1 MYNVDYDDLKYL
13 IKLHTTGN
21 PTEAQPIPN
30 GKPET
35 LRAHQLEDQLFE
47 ELERQHARVNDFV
60 QVKSGEVSRRLTAL
74 DQQISR
80 LELDSARFPAGAFSS
95 KRATRYAKLDNAV
108 HRAGQEI
115 DFLSRFAAANTL
127 AFSKL
132 LKKYRKWTGSH
143 HLDDRF
149 RSQVLNRESSLF
161 NHNFQILLSHYTEI
175 LTALR
180 STHDVT
186 SQATA
191 SHSSRRKPSTSP
203 TQQQPGK
210 QTCKPS
216 SAAILY
222 AASHGGN
229 PTDFDAA
236 LAIVPLGD
244 NAVRASYW
252 IHVDNLMNI
261 EILVLQHT
269 SHLTAAANSSLNKKS
284 QRHDSDASTRDYTS
298 NEAKNH
304 GLIVCDDLQAF
315 SERQGGE
322 IISDMENRPGASNE
336 KAVATIRFCNSDNAI
351 VTVDSLNGPRIGDP
365 DLQTNARYI
374 QSRLKRKAIRR
385 LFLPGHDTDCECTD
399 HDLANLNKWFA
410 DHPRVKPLVKITS
423 TRSRFQGL
431 GDSLDEK
438 GAWATL
444 DRNIAMER
452 CTQADLATRKSM
464 FSVQSVRDDGA
475 QRFPH
480 AVLEVHCENGGGSSL
495 LKALDGSHLAER
507 VRGFSL
513 EEHAVAELSQSQG
526 KPRPYWIS
534 ALEQDI
540 RKLPALSVG
549 SHARVEQAIESPEQ
563 ANTRHTSTSA
573 PSTRYDL
580 SGSGIDGNRA
590 ESLMTSAPETLE
602 ALGISSKPRSQKK
615 SRPLKRKA
623 SAAKKL
629 PNQKRSSQTR
639 YWNEFDDGSEG
650 EQHDGYAIYVNPDP
664 PPLLPG
670 TAFFSACSNHIA
682 AGYRRSA
689 EKIHGWFGPRTIKD
703 PERQPLVPEASV
715 EETDPEDSDLSDDEM
730 SHANGAIQQYY
741 TFPNRAED
749 RRKTSR
755 VRMLFWSSVSAYCTS
770 LLSLL
775 IAIVLLSTGRKRTTF
790 EVDIGVTICVVAA
803 MILAVAGAGSAV
815 ARRKGPVSIALL
827 VSLSIFLLGLVLL
840 VAMVRP
846 FD

>member
-1 MYNVDYDDLKYL
+1 M
-13 IKLHTTGN
+13 
-21 PTEAQPIPN
+21 
-30 GKPET
+30 
-35 LRAHQLEDQLFE
+35 
-47 ELERQHARVNDFV
+47 
-60 QVKSGEVSRRLTAL
+60 
-74 DQQISR
+74 
-80 LELDSARFPAGAFSS
+80 
-95 KRATRYAKLDNAV
+95 
-108 HRAGQEI
+108 
-115 DFLSRFAAANTL
+115 
-127 AFSKL
+127 
-132 LKKYRKWTGSH
+132 
-143 HLDDRF
+143 
-149 RSQVLNRESSLF
+149 
-161 NHNFQILLSHYTEI
+161 
-175 LTALR
+175 
-180 STHDVT
+180 
-186 SQATA
+186 
-191 SHSSRRKPSTSP
+191 
-203 TQQQPGK
+203 
-210 QTCKPS
+210 
-216 SAAILY
+216 Y

-229 PTDFDAA
+229 PADFDAA
-236 LAIVPLGD
+236 LAIVPLGE

-252 IHVDNLMNI
+252 VHVDNLMNI

-269 SHLTAAANSSLNKKS
+269 SHLTAASSASLNNQS
-284 QRHDSDASTRDYTS
+284 QRHASDASTRAYTS
-298 NEAKNH
+298 NEARNH

-351 VTVDSLNGPRIGDP
+351 VTVDSLNGPRIGDT
-365 DLQTNARYI
+365 DIETNARYL

-385 LFLPGHDTDCECTD
+385 LFLPGHDTDCDCTED
-399 HDLANLNKWFA
+399 NLANLGKWFA
-410 DHPRVKPLVKITS
+410 DHRKVKPLVKITS

-431 GDSLDEK
+431 GDSSEK

-444 DRNIAMER
+444 DRNITMER

-464 FSVQSVRDDGA
+464 FSVQSLRDDGA

-495 LKALDGSHLAER
+495 LKALDESHLAER

-513 EEHAVAELSQSQG
+513 EEHAVAELCQSQG

-590 ESLMTSAPETLE
+590 ESTMTSAPETLE
-602 ALGISSKPRSQKK
+602 ALEISSKPRSQKK
-615 SRPLKRKA
+615 SKPSKRRA
-623 SAAKKL
+623 SAAKK
-629 PNQKRSSQTR
+629 PHNQKRSSQTR

-650 EQHDGYAIYVNPDP
+650 EQHDSYAIYVNPDP
-664 PPLLPG
+664 PSLLPG
-670 TAFFSACSNHIA
+670 AAFFSAGSNHVA

-689 EKIHGWFGPRTIKD
+689 EKIHGWFGPRTIRD

-715 EETDPEDSDLSDDEM
+715 EETDLEDSDLSDDGM

-741 TFPNRAED
+741 TFPSRAED
-749 RRKTSR
+749 RHKTSR
-755 VRMLFWSSVSAYCTS
+755 ERMLFWSSVSAYCTS
-770 LLSLL
+770 LLFLL
-775 IAIVLLSTGRKRTTF
+775 IAIILLSTGRKRATF

-827 VSLSIFLLGLVLL
+827 VSLSIFLVGLVLL